1 MGTFGPVA
9 LLTNAGFE
17 SVNGSDLL
25 AGGIAAAVLDPA
37 ARTALAAV
45 LARHEL
51 AGLVTPQ
58 LPLDLTPMAGED
70 AFLDA
75 AELLLGAAG
84 VLVVGL
90 VPFTRRLDT
99 TCAGAARF
107 AAALAKLRDKHAKPV
122 AVAVDAGEDYA
133 DYRRAFCDAGLP
145 VFDRIET
152 ALLGLR
158 TLA

>member
-1 MGTFGPVA
+1 MA

-25 AGGIAAAVLDPA
+25 TGPLSAAVLEPA
-37 ARTALAAV
+37 ARAALAAV

-51 AGLVTPQ
+51 AGLVAPQ

-70 AFLDA
+70 AFFAA
-75 AELLLGAAG
+75 AEVLIGTAG
-84 VLVVGL
+84 VLVVGV
-90 VPFTRRLDT
+90 VPFTRRLGT
-99 TCAGAARF
+99 ELAGAARF
-107 AAALAKLRDKHAKPV
+107 AAALAKLRDAHHKPV
-122 AVAVDAGEDYA
+122 AVAVDAGVEYDG
-133 DYRRAFCDAGLP
+133 YRRAFREAGLP